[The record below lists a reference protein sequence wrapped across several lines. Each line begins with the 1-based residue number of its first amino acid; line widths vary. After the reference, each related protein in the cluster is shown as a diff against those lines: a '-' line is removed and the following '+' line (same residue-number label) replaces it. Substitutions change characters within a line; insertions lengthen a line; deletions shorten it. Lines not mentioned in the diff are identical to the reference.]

1 MTQKY
6 YQAEEKPELQ
16 ILGALTDCTA
26 TDEQIQEVVNDITL
40 HLSTVGGTLQNYN
53 GKFKKAGLKALQDNY
68 QLFTNEEYYTAKK
81 EADVFNAITQKIL
94 DGEKVCVSPALVKMI
109 IDYMH
114 GQTSR
119 SDIVEN
125 VKYVSIPFVLG
136 TMGEKSLPKSKES
149 QNMPIEN

>member
-6 YQAEEKPELQ
+6 YQAEEKHELQ

-26 TDEQIQEVVNDITL
+26 TEEQIQEVVNDITL

-136 TMGEKSLPKSKES
+136 TTGEKSLPKSKER

>member
-6 YQAEEKPELQ
+6 YQAEEKHELQ

-136 TMGEKSLPKSKES
+136 TTGEKSLPKSKES

>member
-6 YQAEEKPELQ
+6 YQAEEKHELQ

>member
-6 YQAEEKPELQ
+6 YQAEEKHELQ

-68 QLFTNEEYYTAKK
+68 QLFTNDEYYTAKK